1 MARPVDWHP
10 LADSDPVPGSVKD
23 IDDEVEHMKRVAKKL
38 RDQAEKLHKIAK
50 KEGLKGKY
58 SDKLTEG
65 AAELGKKL
73 DQTAERYE
81 GVKTHLSGWADDL
94 RGIQSAA
101 DAALDLAKS
110 DKKQAKEDLEKAT
123 KRYEGRADHY
133 ATLIENA
140 IDDDPLTDSWWD
152 NVKDWIDKNA
162 GWLKV
167 VIEVASYVATALA
180 IAAIFVSGIGIGV
193 VLAAG
198 IAVLVARV
206 VMAAAGQGS
215 WADVALDV
223 FALATMG
230 LGRGAVSGLKAG
242 QAATRLAA
250 GQGARKAAAGA
261 AKNSM
266 NKVYGQAG
274 RTLADK
280 GASKAQKR
288 AAREAIEQA
297 DALAAK
303 AGAGAEKVATKAPL
317 PKVSKMDILKA
328 GGDKDAA
335 VAYKDIVKT
344 RAAYAGDDAVHTA
357 GQGAESYL
365 RHNQQVFLSGQ
376 GIDLGGKALGS
387 SDTVT
392 DKPYFA
398 PFQDYKNE
406 YTAEVGSRW

>member
-1 MARPVDWHP
+1 M
-10 LADSDPVPGSVKD
+10 PGSVKD
-23 IDDEVEHMKRVAKKL
+23 IEDEVEHMKNVARKL
-38 RDQAEKLHKIAK
+38 RDQADKLHKIAK

-81 GVKTHLSGWADDL
+81 GVKTHLSGWAGEL
-94 RGIQSAA
+94 RSAQ
-101 DAALDLAKS
+101 AAAGNALELAKS
-110 DKKQAKEDLEKAT
+110 DKGQAKEDLKKAT
-123 KRYEGRADHY
+123 DRYHEQADHY
-133 ATLIENA
+133 ASLIEKA

-180 IAAIFVSGIGIGV
+180 IAAIFVSGIGIGM

-206 VMAAAGQGS
+206 AMAAAGQGS

-250 GQGARKAAAGA
+250 GQGAKKAATSA
-261 AKNSM
+261 AKNGM

-274 RTLADK
+274 RTLANK

-303 AGAGAEKVATKAPL
+303 AGEGAEKLATKAPL
-317 PKVSKMDILKA
+317 PKVSKVDILKA

-344 RAAYAGDDAVHTA
+344 RASYVEHSGVHTA
-357 GQGAESYL
+357 SQGAESYL
-365 RHNQQVFLSGQ
+365 RHSQQVFMAGQ
-376 GIDLGGKALGS
+376 GIDLGGKALGA

-392 DKPYFA
+392 DKPYLE

-406 YTAEVGSRW
+406 YTAEVGSTW

>member
-1 MARPVDWHP
+1 MARPTDWKP
-10 LADSDPVPGSVKD
+10 LADSDPVPGD
-23 IDDEVEHMKRVAKKL
+23 PRQIRDEVEHMKKVAKKL
-38 RDQAEKLHKIAK
+38 RDQADRLGKIAK

-58 SDKLTEG
+58 SETLTDG
-65 AAELGKKL
+65 AGELAKKL
-73 DQTAERYE
+73 DQAAGRYE
-81 GVKTHLSGWADDL
+81 TVKTHLSGWADDL
-94 RGIQSAA
+94 QGAQTSAK
-101 DAALDLAKS
+101 AALDLAK
-110 DKKQAKEDLEKAT
+110 DDEEQAKKDLKKA
-123 KRYEGRADHY
+123 KESYDNAADHH
-133 ATLIENA
+133 AGLIEKA
-140 IDDDPLTDSWWD
+140 IDDDALTDSWWD
-152 NVKDWIDKNA
+152 NVKDWVDKNA

-206 VMAAAGQGS
+206 GMAAAGQGS

-250 GQGARKAAAGA
+250 AQGAKKAATST
-261 AKNSM
+261 AKNGM
-266 NKVYGQAG
+266 REVYGQAG
-274 RTLADK
+274 RTLAAK
-280 GASKAQKR
+280 GAKR
-288 AAREAIEQA
+288 GARRSARETIENANKLADQA
-297 DALAAK
+297 GD
-303 AGAGAEKVATKAPL
+303 GAEMMARKAPL
-317 PKVSKMDILKA
+317 PKVSKMDVIKA

-335 VAYKDIVKT
+335 VAYKDIVRT
-344 RAAYAGDDAVHTA
+344 RAAYAEHAGVHA
-357 GQGAESYL
+357 ASEGSEAML
-365 RHNQQVFLSGQ
+365 RLNQQVFLSGQ

-392 DKPYFA
+392 DKPYFE

-406 YTAEVGSRW
+406 YTAEVGSTW

>member
-1 MARPVDWHP
+1 MARPTDWHP
-10 LADSDPVPGSVKD
+10 LADRDPVPGSPKD
-23 IDDEVEHMKRVAKKL
+23 VDDEVEHMKNVAKKL

-81 GVKTHLSGWADDL
+81 GVKKHLSGWAGEL
-94 RGIQSAA
+94 RGAQSAA
-101 DAALDLAKS
+101 GDALELAKS
-110 DKKQAKEDLEKAT
+110 DEEQAKKDLKKAKEK
-123 KRYEGRADHY
+123 YDNEADHY

-167 VIEVASYVATALA
+167 VIEIASYVATALA
-180 IAAIFVSGIGIGV
+180 IAAIFISGIGIGV

-206 VMAAAGQGS
+206 GMAAAGQGS

-250 GQGARKAAAGA
+250 GQGAKKAATSA
-261 AKNSM
+261 AKNGM

-274 RTLADK
+274 RTLANK

-317 PKVSKMDILKA
+317 PKVSKTDILRA

-335 VAYKDIVKT
+335 VAYKDIMKT

-357 GQGAESYL
+357 SQGAESYL

-376 GIDLGGKALGS
+376 GIDLGGKVLGS

-392 DKPYFA
+392 DKPYFE
-398 PFQDYKNE
+398 PFQNYKNE
-406 YTAEVGSRW
+406 YTAEVGSTW

>member
-1 MARPVDWHP
+1 MSRASLDWHP
-10 LADSDPVPGSVKD
+10 LADSDPVPGSPKA
-23 IDDEVEHMKRVAKKL
+23 IDEEVEHMTGVAKKL
-38 RDQAEKLHKIAK
+38 RDQAEKLRRIARK
-50 KEGLKGKY
+50 DGLKGKY
-58 SDKLTEG
+58 SDRLTEG
-65 AAELGKKL
+65 AGELGERL

-81 GVKTHLSGWADDL
+81 GVRKHLSDWSEQL
-94 RGIQSAA
+94 RIVQSAA
-101 DAALDLAKS
+101 EDARLLAKS
-110 DKKQAKEDLEKAT
+110 DEEQAKEDLKTAT
-123 KRYEGRADHY
+123 ERYHERADEL

-152 NVKDWIDKNA
+152 DVKDWIDKNA

-167 VIEVASYVATALA
+167 VIEIASYVATALA
-180 IAAIFVSGIGIGV
+180 IAAIFISGIGIGV

-250 GQGARKAAAGA
+250 GQGAKKAAAGA

-274 RTLADK
+274 RTLASK
-280 GASKAQKR
+280 SATKAQKR

-297 DALAAK
+297 DAVAAK
-303 AGAGAEKVATKAPL
+303 AGAGAEKLAAKAPV
-317 PKVSKMDILKA
+317 PKASRMDIVRA

-335 VAYKDIVKT
+335 VAYKDMM
-344 RAAYAGDDAVHTA
+344 RMRGAHAGNDAVHA
-357 GQGAESYL
+357 ASRGAESQL
-365 RHNQQVFLSGQ
+365 RLNQQVFLSGQ

-387 SDTVT
+387 SDTV
-392 DKPYFA
+392 DKPYFE

-406 YTAEVGSRW
+406 YTAEVGSSW

>member
-1 MARPVDWHP
+1 MVRPVDWQP
-10 LADSDPVPGSVKD
+10 LADGDPVPGSVKD
-23 IDDEVEHMKRVAKKL
+23 IEDEVDHMVKVAKKL
-38 RDQAEKLHKIAK
+38 RDQADKLHKIAK

-81 GVKTHLSGWADDL
+81 GVKKHLSGWAEDL
-94 RGIQSAA
+94 RGVQAAA
-101 DAALDLAKS
+101 DDALDLAKT
-110 DKKQAKEDLEKAT
+110 DKEQAEKDLKKAT
-123 KRYEGRADHY
+123 DRYHNQADHY
-133 ATLIENA
+133 ASLIEKA

-162 GWLKV
+162 DWLKV

-180 IAAIFVSGIGIGV
+180 IAAIFISGIGIGI

-242 QAATRLAA
+242 QAATRAA
-250 GQGARKAAAGA
+250 AAAGA
-261 AKNSM
+261 KKAATGAAKNNM

-274 RTLADK
+274 RTLASK
-280 GASKAQKR
+280 SASKAQKR

-303 AGAGAEKVATKAPL
+303 AGSGAETVASKAPL
-317 PKVSKMDILKA
+317 PKAGKLDILKA

-335 VAYKDIVKT
+335 VAYKDIMKT
-344 RAAYAGDDAVHTA
+344 RAAYAEHSGVHA
-357 GQGAESYL
+357 ASQGTEEYL
-365 RHNQQVFLSGQ
+365 RHSQQVFIAGQ

-392 DKPYFA
+392 DKPYFE
-398 PFQDYKNE
+398 PFQDYKNQ
-406 YTAEVGSRW
+406 YTAEVGSTW

>member
-23 IDDEVEHMKRVAKKL
+23 IDDEVEHMKSVAKKL

-81 GVKTHLSGWADDL
+81 GVRTHLSGWADSL
-94 RGIQSAA
+94 SSIQSDA
-101 DAALDLAKS
+101 DAALELAKS

-123 KRYEGRADHY
+123 KRYEGQADHY

-180 IAAIFVSGIGIGV
+180 IAAIFISGIGIGV

-206 VMAAAGQGS
+206 AMAAAGQGS

-250 GQGARKAAAGA
+250 GQGAKKAASSA

-266 NKVYGQAG
+266 SKVYGQAG

-303 AGAGAEKVATKAPL
+303 AGQGAENLATKAPL
-317 PKVSKMDILKA
+317 PKVGKMDVIKA

-335 VAYKDIVKT
+335 VAYKDIMKT

-357 GQGAESYL
+357 SQGAESHL
-365 RHNQQVFLSGQ
+365 AHNQRVFAAGQ

-406 YTAEVGSRW
+406 YTVEVGSTW